1 MQRHRDRET
10 TTLRHCRDTE
20 TGRLQPPDTAKTQR
34 QGDYDPTD
42 TADTQSLGDY
52 KPIAI
57 VDTQRQGDYKTIGIA
72 DRQRQ
77 GDCNPQTLQTD
88 RDRETATPR
97 YCRDMEAWIEITE
110 GLIAEKAFF
119 SFLPIITMP
128 N

>member
-1 MQRHRDRET
+1 LQRHRDRET
-10 TTLRHCRDTE
+10 ATPRHCRDTE
-20 TGRLQPPDTAKTQR
+20 TGRLQDHRHCRQTETGRLQPPD
-34 QGDYDPTD
+34 
-42 TADTQSLGDY
+42 
-52 KPIAI
+52 
-57 VDTQRQGDYKTIGIA
+57 IA

-77 GDCNPQTLQTD
+77 GDCNPQILQRH